1 MSDLPLCSFLTV
13 NIKLMQLVLIRDRNT
28 IIKVYS
34 KLVYMHVAIVGA
46 RAHTNAIYMKLW
58 FDQPSYYVHLCQKC
72 NMCKYKPRYKASA

>member
-34 KLVYMHVAIVGA
+34 KLVYMYVAIVGA
-46 RAHTNAIYMKLW
+46 SLSEPTLM
-58 FDQPSYYVHLCQKC
+58 QST
-72 NMCKYKPRYKASA
+72 